1 MADIMTAGQGVLY
14 VVATPIGNLADWSA
28 RAISVLR
35 AAHTIYAEDTRH
47 SQTLLNHH
55 DIRTPLRSLHEHNE
69 QQRVAELAG
78 LLSQGE
84 TLALISDAGTPLIS
98 DPGFKL
104 VRELR
109 AQGCRVS
116 PLPGPCA
123 LIAALSCAGLPTD
136 RFSFEG
142 FLPAKNGPR
151 RERLQALKDDPRTL
165 VFYEAP
171 HRILETLQDAAAI
184 FGAERQAVLA
194 RELTKTFE
202 TFLDGTLGELV
213 TRVEQDSDQQRGEIV
228 LMIGGAAARDA
239 DASEQ
244 EAERVLSVLLPELP
258 LSRAVAVAEQLTG
271 LPHKPLYKKALALKK
286 QLAPTAE

>member
-1 MADIMTAGQGVLY
+1 MTAGAGVLY

-35 AAHTIYAEDTRH
+35 EAHTVYAEDTRH
-47 SQTLLNHH
+47 SQTLLHHH

-78 LLSQGE
+78 LLGQGE

-109 AQGCRVS
+109 AQGFRVA
-116 PLPGPCA
+116 PVPGPCA

-142 FLPAKNGPR
+142 FLPAKAGAR
-151 RERLQALKDDPRTL
+151 RERLQALARDPRTL

-171 HRILETLQDAAAI
+171 HRILETLQDAASA
-184 FGAERQAVLA
+184 FGADRPAVLA

-202 TFLDGTLGELV
+202 TFLDGTLAELV
-213 TRVEQDSDQQRGEIV
+213 ARVEQDSDQQRGEIV
-228 LMIGGAAARDA
+228 LMIAGTPERSETETDDQAA
-239 DASEQ
+239 
-244 EAERVLSVLLPELP
+244 RVLSLLLPDMP

-271 LPHKPLYKKALALKK
+271 LPHKPLYKKALELKK
-286 QLAPTAE
+286 TLAENDGA

>member
-1 MADIMTAGQGVLY
+1 MTAGAGVLY

-35 AAHTIYAEDTRH
+35 EAHTVYAEDTRH

-69 QQRVAELAG
+69 PQRVAELAA
-78 LLSQGE
+78 LLRQGE

-109 AQGCRVS
+109 AQGFRVA
-116 PLPGPCA
+116 PVPGACA

-142 FLPAKNGPR
+142 FLPAKAGAR
-151 RERLQALKDDPRTL
+151 RERLQALAQDPRTL

-171 HRILETLQDAAAI
+171 HRVLETLQDAAAV
-184 FGAERQAVLA
+184 FGTNRPGVLA

-202 TFLDGTLGELV
+202 TFLDGTLAQLV
-213 TRVEQDSDQQRGEIV
+213 QRVEQDSDQQRGEIV
-228 LMIGGAAARDA
+228 LMIAGAPERSETETDDEAAR
-239 DASEQ
+239 
-244 EAERVLSVLLPELP
+244 VLNVLLPEMP

-271 LPHKPLYKKALALKK
+271 LPHKPLYKKALELKK
-286 QLAPTAE
+286 TLATNDLS

>member
-1 MADIMTAGQGVLY
+1 MTAGAGVLY

-28 RAISVLR
+28 RAVSVLR
-35 AAHTIYAEDTRH
+35 AAHTVYAEDTRH

-109 AQGCRVS
+109 AQGFRVS

-184 FGAERQAVLA
+184 LGAERQAVLA

-202 TFLDGTLGELV
+202 TFLDGSLTELA

-228 LMIGGAAARDA
+228 LMISGAAERDV
-239 DASEQ
+239 DAGEQ
-244 EAERVLSVLLPELP
+244 EAERVLNLLLSELP

-286 QLAPTAE
+286 QLPSADV

>member
-1 MADIMTAGQGVLY
+1 MTAGAGVLY

-35 AAHTIYAEDTRH
+35 EAHTVYAEDTRH
-47 SQTLLNHH
+47 SQTLLSHH

-69 QQRVAELAG
+69 AQRVDELAA
-78 LLSQGE
+78 LLRQGE

-109 AQGCRVS
+109 AQGFRVA
-116 PLPGPCA
+116 PVPGACA

-142 FLPAKNGPR
+142 FLPAKAGAR
-151 RERLQALKDDPRTL
+151 RERLQALAQDPRTL

-171 HRILETLQDAAAI
+171 HRILETLQDAAAV
-184 FGAERQAVLA
+184 FGADRPAVLA

-202 TFLDGTLGELV
+202 TFLDGTLADLV
-213 TRVEQDSDQQRGEIV
+213 ARVEQDSDQQRGEIV
-228 LMIGGAAARDA
+228 LMISGAPERSETETDDEAAR
-239 DASEQ
+239 
-244 EAERVLSVLLPELP
+244 VLNVLLPEMP

-271 LPHKPLYKKALALKK
+271 LPHKPLYKKALELKK
-286 QLAPTAE
+286 QQEV

>member
-1 MADIMTAGQGVLY
+1 MTAGAGVLY

-28 RAISVLR
+28 RAVSVLR
-35 AAHTIYAEDTRH
+35 AAHTVYAEDTRH
-47 SQTLLNHH
+47 SQILLNHH

-78 LLSQGE
+78 LLSRGE

-109 AQGCRVS
+109 AQGFRVS

-142 FLPAKNGPR
+142 FLPAKTGPR
-151 RERLQALKDDPRTL
+151 RERLQALKDDPRTQ

-202 TFLDGTLGELV
+202 TFLDGSLSELA

-228 LMIGGAAARDA
+228 LMISGAAERDV
-239 DASEQ
+239 DAGEQ
-244 EAERVLSVLLPELP
+244 EAERVLNLLLPELP

-286 QLAPTAE
+286 QLPSADV

>member
-1 MADIMTAGQGVLY
+1 MTAAAGVLY

-28 RAISVLR
+28 RAIAILR
-35 AAHTIYAEDTRH
+35 EAGTVYAEDTRH
-47 SQTLLNHH
+47 SQQLLQHH

-69 QQRVAELAG
+69 QQRVTELAER
-78 LLSQGE
+78 LQQGE
-84 TLALISDAGTPLIS
+84 SLALISDAGTPLIS

-109 AQGCRVS
+109 KQGFRVA
-116 PLPGPCA
+116 PVPGACA

-142 FLPAKNGPR
+142 FLPAKSGPR
-151 RERLQALKDDPRTL
+151 RERLQALAHDPRTL

-184 FGAERQAVLA
+184 FGADRPAVVA

-202 TFLDGTLGELV
+202 TFLDGSLAELAA
-213 TRVEQDSDQQRGEIV
+213 RVEQDSDQQRGEIV
-228 LMIGGAAARDA
+228 LMISGAP
-239 DASEQ
+239 ASASSPDET
-244 EAERVLSVLLPELP
+244 ELERVLGLLLPEMT

-271 LPHKPLYKKALALKK
+271 LPHKPIYKKALELKK
-286 QLAPTAE
+286 SLPE

>member
-1 MADIMTAGQGVLY
+1 MTAGAGVLY

-35 AAHTIYAEDTRH
+35 EAHTVYAEDTRH
-47 SQTLLNHH
+47 SQTLLSHH

-69 QQRVAELAG
+69 PQRVAELAA
-78 LLSQGE
+78 LLRQGE

-109 AQGCRVS
+109 AQGFRVV
-116 PLPGPCA
+116 PVPGACA

-142 FLPAKNGPR
+142 FLPAKAGAR
-151 RERLQALKDDPRTL
+151 RERLQALAQDPRTL

-171 HRILETLQDAAAI
+171 HRILETLRDAGEVI
-184 FGAERQAVLA
+184 GWERPAVLA

-202 TFLDGTLGELV
+202 TFLDGSLAQLAQ
-213 TRVEQDSDQQRGEIV
+213 RVEQDSDQQRGEIV
-228 LMIGGAAARDA
+228 LMIAGAPEQSA
-239 DASEQ
+239 DAMAMD
-244 EAERVLSVLLPELP
+244 AERILGLLLPEMP
-258 LSRAVAVAEQLTG
+258 LSRAVSVAEQLTG
-271 LPHKPLYKKALALKK
+271 LPHKVLYKTALELKK
-286 QLAPTAE
+286 NLAD

>member
-1 MADIMTAGQGVLY
+1 MTAGAGVLY

-28 RAISVLR
+28 RAVSVLR
-35 AAHTIYAEDTRH
+35 AAHTVYAEDTRH

-78 LLSQGE
+78 LLSRGE

-109 AQGCRVS
+109 AQGFRVS

-202 TFLDGTLGELV
+202 TFLDGSLSELA

-228 LMIGGAAARDA
+228 LMISGAAERDV
-239 DASEQ
+239 DAGEQ
-244 EAERVLSVLLPELP
+244 EAERVLNLLLPELP

-286 QLAPTAE
+286 QLPSADV

>member
-1 MADIMTAGQGVLY
+1 MTAGAGVLY

-35 AAHTIYAEDTRH
+35 EAHTVYAEDTRH

-69 QQRVAELAG
+69 PQRVAELAA
-78 LLSQGE
+78 LLRQGE

-109 AQGCRVS
+109 AQGFRVA
-116 PLPGPCA
+116 PVPGACA

-142 FLPAKNGPR
+142 FLPAKAGAR
-151 RERLQALKDDPRTL
+151 RERLQALAQDPRTL

-171 HRILETLQDAAAI
+171 HRVLETLQDAAAV
-184 FGAERQAVLA
+184 FGANRPGVLA

-202 TFLDGTLGELV
+202 TFLDGTLAQLV
-213 TRVEQDSDQQRGEIV
+213 QRVEQDSDQQRGEIV
-228 LMIGGAAARDA
+228 LMIAGAPERSETETDDEAA
-239 DASEQ
+239 
-244 EAERVLSVLLPELP
+244 RVLSVLLPEMP

-271 LPHKPLYKKALALKK
+271 LPHKPLYKKALELKK
-286 QLAPTAE
+286 TLATNDLS

>member
-1 MADIMTAGQGVLY
+1 MTAGAGVLY

-35 AAHTIYAEDTRH
+35 EAHTIYAEDTRH

-78 LLSQGE
+78 LLAQGH

-109 AQGCRVS
+109 GQGCRVS
-116 PLPGPCA
+116 PLPGACA

-142 FLPAKNGPR
+142 FLPAKAGAR
-151 RERLQALKDDPRTL
+151 RERLQALADDVRTL

-171 HRILETLQDAAAI
+171 HRILDTLRDA
-184 FGAERQAVLA
+184 GELLGWQRPAVLA

-202 TFLDGTLGELV
+202 TFLDGTLAELV
-213 TRVEQDSDQQRGEIV
+213 ARVEQDSDQQRGEIV
-228 LMIGGAAARDA
+228 LMIAGAPARN
-239 DASEQ
+239 
-244 EAERVLSVLLPELP
+244 EAEIDDEATRVLTLLLPELP

-271 LPHKPLYKKALALKK
+271 LPHKPLYKKALELKK
-286 QLAPTAE
+286 QQEG

>member
-1 MADIMTAGQGVLY
+1 MTAAAGVLY

-28 RAISVLR
+28 RAIAILR
-35 AAHTIYAEDTRH
+35 EASTVYAEDTRH
-47 SQTLLNHH
+47 SQQLLQHH

-69 QQRVAELAG
+69 QQRVTELAER
-78 LLSQGE
+78 LQQGE

-109 AQGCRVS
+109 RQGYRVA
-116 PLPGPCA
+116 PVPGACA

-142 FLPAKNGPR
+142 FLPAKAGPR
-151 RERLQALKDDPRTL
+151 RERLQALAQDPRTL

-184 FGAERQAVLA
+184 FGADRPAVVA

-202 TFLDGTLGELV
+202 TFLDGSLAELCQ
-213 TRVEQDSDQQRGEIV
+213 RVEQDSDQQRGEIV
-228 LMIGGAAARDA
+228 LMISGAPVSATTADDA
-239 DASEQ
+239 EL
-244 EAERVLSVLLPELP
+244 ERVLDLLLPEMT

-271 LPHKPLYKKALALKK
+271 LPHKLIYKKALELKK
-286 QLAPTAE
+286 SLPE

>member
-1 MADIMTAGQGVLY
+1 MTAGAGVLY

-28 RAISVLR
+28 RAVSVLR
-35 AAHTIYAEDTRH
+35 AAHTVYAEDTRH

-78 LLSQGE
+78 LLSRGE

-109 AQGCRVS
+109 AQGFRVS

-142 FLPAKNGPR
+142 FLPAKTGPR

-202 TFLDGTLGELV
+202 TFLDGSLSELA

-228 LMIGGAAARDA
+228 LMISGAAERDV
-239 DASEQ
+239 DAGEQ
-244 EAERVLSVLLPELP
+244 EAERVLNLLLPELP

-286 QLAPTAE
+286 QLPPADV

>member
-1 MADIMTAGQGVLY
+1 MTAGAGVLY

-28 RAISVLR
+28 RAVSVLR
-35 AAHTIYAEDTRH
+35 AAHTVYAEDTRH

-78 LLSQGE
+78 LLSRGE

-109 AQGCRVS
+109 AQGFRVS

-142 FLPAKNGPR
+142 FLPAKTGPR

-171 HRILETLQDAAAI
+171 HRILETLKDAAAI

-202 TFLDGTLGELV
+202 TFLDGSLSELA

-228 LMIGGAAARDA
+228 LMISGAAERDV
-239 DASEQ
+239 DAGEA
-244 EAERVLSVLLPELP
+244 EAERVLNLLLPELP

-271 LPHKPLYKKALALKK
+271 LPHKQLYKKALAIKNSGESASK
-286 QLAPTAE
+286 DGE

>member
-1 MADIMTAGQGVLY
+1 MTAGAGVLY

-28 RAISVLR
+28 RAVSVLR
-35 AAHTIYAEDTRH
+35 VAHTVYAEDTRH

-109 AQGCRVS
+109 GQGFRVS

-202 TFLDGTLGELV
+202 TFLDGSLSELA

-228 LMIGGAAARDA
+228 LMISGAAERDV
-239 DASEQ
+239 DAGEQ
-244 EAERVLSVLLPELP
+244 EAERVLNLLLPELP

-286 QLAPTAE
+286 QLPSADV

>member
-1 MADIMTAGQGVLY
+1 MY

-28 RAISVLR
+28 RAVSVLR
-35 AAHTIYAEDTRH
+35 AAHTVYAEDTRH

-69 QQRVAELAG
+69 QQRVSELVE
-78 LLSQGE
+78 LLQQGHD
-84 TLALISDAGTPLIS
+84 LALISDAGTPLIS

-104 VRELR
+104 VRALR

-142 FLPAKNGPR
+142 FLPAKAGAR
-151 RERLQALKDDPRTL
+151 RERLQALVADPRTL

-171 HRILETLQDAAAI
+171 HRILETLQDCADI
-184 FGAERQAVLA
+184 LGAERDAVLA

-202 TFLDGTLGELV
+202 TFLDGTLTELAA
-213 TRVEQDSDQQRGEIV
+213 RVAADDNQQRGEIV
-228 LMIGGAAARDA
+228 LMISGATVSDESA
-239 DASEQ
+239 DAG
-244 EAERVLSVLLPELP
+244 EAERVLQLLLPELA
-258 LSRAVAVAEQLTG
+258 LSRAVAIAEQLTG
-271 LPHKPLYKKALALKK
+271 LPHKLLYKKALAMKNAL
-286 QLAPTAE
+286 PD

>member
-1 MADIMTAGQGVLY
+1 MTAGAGVLY

-35 AAHTIYAEDTRH
+35 EAHTVYAEDTRH
-47 SQTLLNHH
+47 SQTLLSHH

-69 QQRVAELAG
+69 AQRVDELAA
-78 LLSQGE
+78 LLRQGE

-109 AQGCRVS
+109 AQGFRVA
-116 PLPGPCA
+116 PVPGACA

-142 FLPAKNGPR
+142 FLPAKAGAR
-151 RERLQALKDDPRTL
+151 RERLQALAQDPRTL

-171 HRILETLQDAAAI
+171 HRVLETLQDAAAV
-184 FGAERQAVLA
+184 FGANRPGVLA

-202 TFLDGTLGELV
+202 TFLDGTLAQLV
-213 TRVEQDSDQQRGEIV
+213 QRVEQDSDQQRGEIV
-228 LMIGGAAARDA
+228 LMIAGAPERSETETDDEAAR
-239 DASEQ
+239 
-244 EAERVLSVLLPELP
+244 VLNVLLPEMP

-271 LPHKPLYKKALALKK
+271 LPHKPLYKKALELKK
-286 QLAPTAE
+286 ALASNAPS

>member
-1 MADIMTAGQGVLY
+1 MPSGAGVLY

-28 RAISVLR
+28 RAVSVLR
-35 AAHTIYAEDTRH
+35 AAHTVYAEDTRH

-69 QQRVAELAG
+69 QQRVSELVE
-78 LLSQGE
+78 LLQQGHD
-84 TLALISDAGTPLIS
+84 LALISDAGTPLIS

-104 VRELR
+104 VRALR

-142 FLPAKNGPR
+142 FLPAKAGAR
-151 RERLQALKDDPRTL
+151 RERLQALVADPRTL

-171 HRILETLQDAAAI
+171 HRILETLQDCADI
-184 FGAERQAVLA
+184 LGAERDAVLA

-202 TFLDGTLGELV
+202 TFLDGTLTELAA
-213 TRVEQDSDQQRGEIV
+213 RVAADDNQQRGEIV
-228 LMIGGAAARDA
+228 LMISGATVSDESA
-239 DASEQ
+239 DAG
-244 EAERVLSVLLPELP
+244 EAERVLQLLLPELA
-258 LSRAVAVAEQLTG
+258 LSRAVAIAEQLTG
-271 LPHKPLYKKALALKK
+271 LPHKLLYKKALAMKNAL
-286 QLAPTAE
+286 PD